1 MKFWRL
7 IFDAALGDFKTEN
20 KFPEGRAEIYDIRN
34 TANWDA
40 VYARLQLA
48 REAYDS
54 TKKGFWG
61 RSKKMR
67 RSIADHAGPIRG
79 LTKFIPDG
87 TYTSPVRA
95 AVEVL
100 IDVRPSLPISA
111 LIPSSV
117 AQTDQ

>member
-1 MKFWRL
+1 MKFWSL
-7 IFDAALGDFKTEN
+7 IFDTALRDFKTE
-20 KFPEGRAEIYDIRN
+20 KELPKGRAEIYDIRN
-34 TANWDA
+34 TASWDA

-48 REAYDS
+48 REAYDG

-61 RSKKMR
+61 RANKTR
-67 RSIADHAGPIRG
+67 RRMADQAGPIRG

-111 LIPSSV
+111 LPSCV